1 MKSENDADAKLK
13 GDSEAAAEES
23 DSAAAEAEQKLD
35 EAENSGNKTEA
46 EIEVLKKDAESKREV
61 SSKMSDNAKEARP
74 AGCCVGGRAIEQEAD
89 SRQDEKLAAKKAE
102 AEKAALAGDARKAD
116 KLEKEAKVM
125 ELEMKREQQQLV
137 EDAVNAKA
145 GKLEAETQK
154 LKDSAKLA
162 RKQGQEALA
171 ERIERKALASEEAA
185 SDQREAADSSTR
197 ATLLAQ
203 VAAEIKKEAE
213 EYKKK
218 NDTQA
223 FDTLMKEASTK
234 MLESQLAEMEG
245 QAKVNKKMVNR
256 TRKSIEILERV
267 IENSEDQVVID
278 AYKKEVTNQLA
289 QLKTRES
296 AMKEASKTLASLQD
310 ISDAVG
316 KVDDAIANGADN
328 KTITKL
334 KADQQEKEKS

>member
-1 MKSENDADAKLK
+1 MQPLNMNRNLMRLK
-13 GDSEAAAEES
+13 TP
-23 DSAAAEAEQKLD
+23 
-35 EAENSGNKTEA
+35 GNKTEA

-61 SSKMSDNAKEARP
+61 SSKMSDNAKEAR
-74 AGCCVGGRAIEQEAD
+74 AGGDVASEEEQSNKKQIANKMK
-89 SRQDEKLAAKKAE
+89 KLAAKKAE

-116 KLEKEAKVM
+116 KLEKEAKAM

-154 LKDSAKLA
+154 SERL
-162 RKQGQEALA
+162 RKISKETGPRRPRREA
-171 ERIERKALASEEAA
+171 ERKALASEEAA

-267 IENSEDQVVID
+267 IENSEDQLVID

-310 ISDAVG
+310 ERCSW
-316 KVDDAIANGADN
+316 
-328 KTITKL
+328 
-334 KADQQEKEKS
+334 ESR

>member
-1 MKSENDADAKLK
+1 M
-13 GDSEAAAEES
+13 G
-23 DSAAAEAEQKLD
+23 
-35 EAENSGNKTEA
+35 
-46 EIEVLKKDAESKREV
+46 
-61 SSKMSDNAKEARP
+61 
-74 AGCCVGGRAIEQEAD
+74 
-89 SRQDEKLAAKKAE
+89 
-102 AEKAALAGDARKAD
+102 
-116 KLEKEAKVM
+116 
-125 ELEMKREQQQLV
+125 
-137 EDAVNAKA
+137 
-145 GKLEAETQK
+145 
-154 LKDSAKLA
+154 
-162 RKQGQEALA
+162 ALA

-197 ATLLAQ
+197 ATALAK
-203 VAAEIKKEAE
+203 AAELIQKEAE

-267 IENSEDQVVID
+267 IENSEDPAATD

-310 ISDAVG
+310 ISDAVA
-316 KVDDAIANGADN
+316 KVDDAIANGA
-328 KTITKL
+328 
-334 KADQQEKEKS
+334 